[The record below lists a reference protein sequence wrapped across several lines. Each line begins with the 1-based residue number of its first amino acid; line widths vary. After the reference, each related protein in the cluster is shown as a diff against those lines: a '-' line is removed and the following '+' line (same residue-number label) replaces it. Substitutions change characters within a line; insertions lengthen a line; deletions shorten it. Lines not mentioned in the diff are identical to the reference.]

1 MANMPSRTLA
11 AAAVLC
17 AGFAL
22 SAPVPL
28 PAPAQPVDAPVVMS
42 VQQQREVA
50 ALTALEPVISR
61 LIGVHSDLERA
72 LAQVTFGEPRP

>member
-22 SAPVPL
+22 FALVPL

-50 ALTALEPVISR
+50 ALTEGKRAELLAKGDNAKARNALIAVT
-61 LIGVHSDLERA
+61 RA
-72 LAQVTFGEPRP
+72 PA